1 MKKIFNINKEYNRL
15 TINIFGTKLS
25 FLTNINKDL
34 NRYIPL
40 GTNCFVRVKLSH
52 YGIKPKKKF
61 GEKTCPFDL
70 CVTPIDFIDQIL
82 ANDFKTYFNHLEYSD
97 DQKMWIN
104 PFYKMKYP
112 HDRDI
117 KSKDK
122 FIRRYSDRINNFR
135 KILNSEKDLIFIS
148 AVFNKEIKTST
159 LNNIYESLLK
169 YRKEKAF
176 KFYVFNFNETNENLL
191 IEDETLNKNI
201 CYKEFD
207 SDISG
212 YRDKWN
218 IAKYLTIKSEQTV
231 KIIAGMVL
239 E

>member
-15 TINIFGTKLS
+15 TINIVGIKLS
-25 FLTNINKDL
+25 FLTNINKYL

-70 CVTPIDFIDQIL
+70 CVTPIDSIDQIL
-82 ANDFKTYFNHLEYSD
+82 ANDFKTYFNHIEYSD

-122 FIRRYSDRINNFR
+122 FIKRYSDRINNFR

-191 IEDETLNKNI
+191 IENETLNKNI

-212 YRDKWN
+212 YKDKWN
-218 IAKYLTIKSEQTV
+218 IEKYLTIKSEQTV

>member
-1 MKKIFNINKEYNRL
+1 MHHN
-15 TINIFGTKLS
+15 
-25 FLTNINKDL
+25 
-34 NRYIPL
+34 
-40 GTNCFVRVKLSH
+40 
-52 YGIKPKKKF
+52 
-61 GEKTCPFDL
+61 
-70 CVTPIDFIDQIL
+70 
-82 ANDFKTYFNHLEYSD
+82 FKTYFNHIEYSD

-122 FIRRYSDRINNFR
+122 FIKRYSDRINNFR

-191 IEDETLNKNI
+191 IENETLNKNI

-212 YRDKWN
+212 YKDKWN
-218 IAKYLTIKSEQTV
+218 IEKYLTIKSEQTV

>member
-15 TINIFGTKLS
+15 NINILGIKLS
-25 FLTNINKDL
+25 FLTNINENL
-34 NRYIPL
+34 NKYIPL

-52 YGIKPKKKF
+52 FGIKPKKKF
-61 GEKTCPFDL
+61 GENTCPFDL
-70 CVTPIDFIDQIL
+70 CVTPIDSVEQIL
-82 ANDFKTYFNHLEYSD
+82 KNDFKTYFDHLEYSNV
-97 DQKMWIN
+97 QNMWIN
-104 PFYKMKYP
+104 PFYKMQYP

-117 KSKDK
+117 KSKDR
-122 FIRRYSDRINNFR
+122 FIKRYSDRINNFR
-135 KILNSEKDLIFIS
+135 KILTRQKNLIFIS

-159 LNNIYESLLK
+159 LNSIYESLLK

-176 KFYVFNFNETNENLL
+176 KYYVFNFNETNENLL
-191 IEDETLNKNI
+191 SEDETLNKNI

-231 KIIAGMVL
+231 KVIASMVL